1 MKITDIKTK
10 VITIPLHT
18 EFKTALRTV
27 RSIENVLVTV
37 LTDSALVG
45 FGSGAPATVITGETV
60 SSILGAIEVIHA
72 SIIGMDVKKNH
83 EAIFQRLNNCI
94 VGNMSA
100 KAAIDMA
107 LYDLL
112 AKSLQIP
119 LYKLLGGRSDSVE
132 TDITISLDSP
142 EHMVKESQEKIA
154 EGFSILKIKV
164 GSNPVMDIER
174 LSAINAAVG
183 NNVQIRI
190 DANQGWTAKEAV
202 NISNEL
208 SRRKIPIE
216 LIEQP
221 VRAADFEGLRTVRNR
236 SSFPV
241 FADESIFSPRDAL
254 DLISMNGVD
263 GINIKLMKCGG
274 IYNGLKIAAIAE
286 SAGIPCMIGS
296 MMESHISVTAAAHFA
311 AGKTVIRSY
320 DLDAPLFCSFNPA
333 KGGISYRGSQV
344 LLPENPG
351 LGIEK
356 ILV

>member
-27 RSIENVLVTV
+27 RSIDNVIVTV
-37 LTDSALVG
+37 LTDSSLVG

-72 SIIGMDVKKNH
+72 SIIGMDIENH
-83 EAIFQRLNNCI
+83 EAILQRLNNCI

-100 KAAIDMA
+100 KAAVDMA

-112 AKSLQIP
+112 AKSLQMP
-119 LYKLLGGRSDSVE
+119 LYKLLGGLSDSVE
-132 TDITISLDSP
+132 TDITISLNSP
-142 EHMVKESQEKIA
+142 EHMVKESHEKIA

-164 GSNPVMDIER
+164 GSNPGQDVER
-174 LSAINAAVG
+174 LSAINRAVG

-208 SRRKIPIE
+208 SQRKIPID

-236 SSFPV
+236 SLFPV

-311 AGKTVIRSY
+311 AAKTIIRSY

-333 KGGISYRGSQV
+333 KGGISYQGSQV

-351 LGIEK
+351 LGIEE

>member
-1 MKITDIKTK
+1 MKITEIKTN

-60 SSILGAIEVIHA
+60 SSILGAIEVIQS
-72 SIIGMDVKKNH
+72 SIIGMEVENH
-83 EAIFQRLNNCI
+83 EAILQRLNNCI

-100 KAAIDMA
+100 KAAVDMA

-112 AKSLQIP
+112 AKSLQTP
-119 LYKLLGGRSDSVE
+119 LYKFLGGLADSVE

-142 EHMVKESQEKIA
+142 EHMVKESHEKVA
-154 EGFSILKIKV
+154 EGFSILKVKV
-164 GSNPVMDIER
+164 GSNPALDIER
-174 LSAINAAVG
+174 LSAINRAVG
-183 NNVQIRI
+183 NKVQIRI

-208 SRRKIPIE
+208 SQRKIPIE

-221 VRAADFEGLRTVRNR
+221 VKAADFEGLRTVRNL

-254 DLISMNGVD
+254 DLITMNGVD

-311 AGKTVIRSY
+311 AAKTVIRSY

-333 KGGISYRGSQV
+333 LGGISYKRSQV
-344 LLPENPG
+344 LLPEHPG

>member
-72 SIIGMDVKKNH
+72 SIIGMDLENH
-83 EAIFQRLNNCI
+83 EAILLRLNNCI

-100 KAAIDMA
+100 KAAVDIA

-119 LYKLLGGRSDSVE
+119 LYKLLGGLSDSVE

-142 EHMVKESQEKIA
+142 DNMVKESQEKIA

-164 GSNPVMDIER
+164 GLNPGLDIER
-174 LSAINAAVG
+174 LSAINRAVG
-183 NNVQIRI
+183 GKVQMRI

-208 SRRKIPIE
+208 RQRKIPIE

-221 VRAADFEGLRTVRNR
+221 VRAADFEGLRTVRNC

-296 MMESHISVTAAAHFA
+296 MMESHVSVTAAAHFA
-311 AGKTVIRSY
+311 AAKTVIRSY

-333 KGGISYRGSQV
+333 KGGISYQGSQV
-344 LLPENPG
+344 LLPKNPG
-351 LGIEK
+351 LGIENL
-356 ILV
+356 LV